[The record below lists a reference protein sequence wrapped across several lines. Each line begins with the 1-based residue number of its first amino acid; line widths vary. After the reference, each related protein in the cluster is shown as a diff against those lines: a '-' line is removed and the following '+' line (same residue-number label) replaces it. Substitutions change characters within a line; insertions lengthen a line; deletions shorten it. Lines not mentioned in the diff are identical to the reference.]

1 MTNDLQIHIP
11 TPCHENWD
19 AMTPEA
25 QGRFCGSC
33 AKVVVDFSVMTDN
46 EVLNYLKKNTGS
58 TCGHF
63 TSDQLERPIIET
75 QLQPKRTW
83 RYWLASIASLLVMLQ
98 RSAAQTKTAI
108 TQGKVLVKKP
118 IVKKQ
123 TRLKTQEITTTTGIL
138 AEPIIMGAVAMITPD
153 KIEKNEQQNTPIE
166 GIVVDYT
173 NQPIAFATV
182 TTKSKIGIASTD
194 SLGKF
199 SIDNR
204 YKLDSITLVVSSV
217 GYETKELSVSAKTK
231 LPQVITLKKK
241 AVQLPDVTVVGYPSN
256 RIACTMTM
264 GAVSIVR
271 RVSKRD
277 TIPLAIAKVF
287 KNEAFTIYPNPV
299 SKNGTI
305 NISVKEAG
313 NYQVQILSNQSKM
326 LYTQQHSAQS
336 VKQVIQLAVPSG
348 AVAGMYYVRLLNMA
362 TQKQWV
368 DKLMIQ

>member
-25 QGRFCGSC
+25 KGRFCGSC

-46 EVLNYLKKNTGS
+46 EVLNYLKKNSGS

-63 TSDQLERPIIET
+63 TSDQLDRPIIET

-118 IVKKQ
+118 VVKKQ
-123 TRLKTQEITTTTGIL
+123 LILKTQQITSTTGII
-138 AEPIIMGAVAMITPD
+138 AEPIVMGDIN
-153 KIEKNEQQNTPIE
+153 IIEQQIAPNAHFEAT
-166 GIVVDYT
+166 VVDDN
-173 NQPIAFATV
+173 NQPIAFASV
-182 TTKSKIGIASTD
+182 TTKSKIGITSTD

-199 SIDNR
+199 SFDNK
-204 YKLDSITLVVSSV
+204 YKLDSISVVVSSV
-217 GYETKELSVSAKTK
+217 GYETKEVSIAAKNK
-231 LPQVITLKKK
+231 ASQVIQLKKK
-241 AVQLPDVTVVGYPSN
+241 EMQLPDVTVVSYPLMGK
-256 RIACTMTM
+256 IACTMG
-264 GAVSIVR
+264 GAISTYRSIT
-271 RVSKRD
+271 KRD

-313 NYQVQILSNQSKM
+313 NYEVQILSNQSKM
-326 LYTQQHSAQS
+326 LYTQQHSTQS
-336 VKQVIQLAVPSG
+336 VKQVLQLAVPSG
-348 AVAGMYYVRLLNMA
+348 ALAGMYYVRLINTA